1 MSPAAACLEWLCG
14 LGATKSLS
22 KSSFTSDRDV
32 GWTDRR
38 IKGGGVRSFVEI
50 EQLGSDATAQLL
62 IRDVPQELVGATI
75 RAFAEMMMELQEKNP
90 ANSEKYGDAGFEM
103 LWAAISREQQALRI

>member
-1 MSPAAACLEWLCG
+1 M
-14 LGATKSLS
+14 
-22 KSSFTSDRDV
+22 
-32 GWTDRR
+32 GWADRR
-38 IKGGGVRSFVEI
+38 IKGGGIRSSVEI